1 MSDPLR
7 LQEAE
12 GSVSF
17 DILVSPRASRPR
29 LGPVSDG
36 RLKVAIS
43 APPVEGK
50 ANAAVVQLLARALGV
65 RRAQVSLV
73 SGEKSKRKTVRVEG
87 LDAAELLS
95 ALERAAG
102 GSP

>member
-1 MSDPLR
+1 MSDPLPI
-7 LQEAE
+7 QESMD
-12 GSVSF
+12 GVTF

-29 LGPVSDG
+29 LGPVSGG

-43 APPVEGK
+43 AAPVEGK

-73 SGEKSKRKTVRVEG
+73 SGDKSKRKTVRVEG
-87 LDAAELLS
+87 LGANELLG
-95 ALERAAG
+95 ALERAMG
-102 GSP
+102 GSR

>member
-1 MSDPLR
+1 MSDPLPI
-7 LQEAE
+7 QESMD
-12 GSVSF
+12 GVTF

-29 LGPVSDG
+29 LGPVSGG

-50 ANAAVVQLLARALGV
+50 ANAAVVQVLARALGV

-73 SGEKSKRKTVRVEG
+73 SGEKSKRKTVRVAG
-87 LDAAELLS
+87 LDAE
-95 ALERAAG
+95 ALRRALALATG
-102 GSP
+102 ANP